1 MSEKL
6 EKKIGY
12 TFSDPFLLEK
22 ALTHSSTENKEYDN
36 ERLEFLGDRVLGLSI
51 ADQLFTFFPEE
62 EEGSLAKRH
71 AGFVQQS
78 DLVLVAQMLGLADH
92 LKLSVGEIKS
102 GGQMKEKIL
111 SDAMEALIGA
121 IYLDGGF
128 GVAHDF
134 VKKFWG
140 ERLRL
145 QISPPE
151 DAKSRLQEWAQAK
164 SIPLPKY
171 TLINKSGTSHSPIFE
186 MEVFVTEGGKAVA
199 TAKSKRAAEKSAAL
213 KMLQKIGIKI

>member
-36 ERLEFLGDRVLGLSI
+36 ERLEFLGDRVLGLSV
-51 ADQLFTFFPEE
+51 ADQLFAFFPEE

-171 TLINKSGTSHSPIFE
+171 TLINKSGTSHLPIFE

>member
-36 ERLEFLGDRVLGLSI
+36 ERLEFLGDRVLGLSV
-51 ADQLFTFFPEE
+51 ADQLFAFFPEE

>member
-171 TLINKSGTSHSPIFE
+171 TLINKSGTSHLPIFE